1 MNQNEA
7 NTDSIRELNDEQ
19 LEEIVGGV
27 EIGQTVQIKSTKIDY
42 CPNCGKLLLNYSAT
56 ITGLRGVLDGKN
68 VYWITRDCCGY
79 KTSAIVEYFHKP
91 IRRPRKKEG
100 GEFFIYFPARL
111 CYHFF
116 RREGLFSCFGSS
128 GIYFWFLPRSAFSP
142 SAADMP

>member
-56 ITGLRGVLDGKN
+56 ITGLRGMLDGKN

-79 KTSAIVEYFHKP
+79 KTSAIVE
-91 IRRPRKKEG
+91 
-100 GEFFIYFPARL
+100 
-111 CYHFF
+111 
-116 RREGLFSCFGSS
+116 
-128 GIYFWFLPRSAFSP
+128 
-142 SAADMP
+142 